1 MVSFG
6 LEQTSMYWICE
17 PPSVYRGLDILARD
31 DLNDEWQREAC
42 RLENREY
49 RARIDI
55 HRPLTGVEK

>member
-1 MVSFG
+1 
-6 LEQTSMYWICE
+6 MYWIWE
-17 PPSVYRGLDILARD
+17 PPSVYRGRDILARD